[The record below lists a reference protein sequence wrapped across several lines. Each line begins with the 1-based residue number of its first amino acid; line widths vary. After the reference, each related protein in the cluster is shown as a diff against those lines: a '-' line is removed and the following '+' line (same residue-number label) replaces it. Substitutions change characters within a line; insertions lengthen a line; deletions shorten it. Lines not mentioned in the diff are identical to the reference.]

1 MFETGPLRFIRMNL
15 DKKAACVWIRDISA
29 ATVIKKKK
37 KKKSSAASFF
47 CATLIQCVCSSPPP
61 PPKSLS
67 GAPPFPSHISSLSLS
82 AVVPCVQLTF
92 SPNIP
97 PPPSLC
103 LYGIAMLM
111 WKPLLV
117 FLFIFLS
124 VWLPIGWVGG
134 GGREGWWVVR
144 GAAVQ

>member
-37 KKKSSAASFF
+37 KKKLCCIFLLCYFNSVCLFFPPSSTQISFRG
-47 CATLIQCVCSSPPP
+47 SS
-61 PPKSLS
+61 L
-67 GAPPFPSHISSLSLS
+67 PFSYLLSLS
-82 AVVPCVQLTF
+82 FCCGPLCAADLQ
-92 SPNIP
+92 SQHP
-97 PPPSLC
+97 PPL
-103 LYGIAMLM
+103 
-111 WKPLLV
+111 PLFV
-117 FLFIFLS
+117 WNCYANVETAASFLFIFLS